1 MGEQQTCDLKVDA
14 KFSDG
19 AKIQSEFKNVPASV
33 MVDIIELIRVKRTG
47 DKTEPKT

>member
-1 MGEQQTCDLKVDA
+1 MGEETTCDLKIDV

-19 AKIQSEFKNVPASV
+19 GKIQSEFKNVPADV

-47 DKTEPKT
+47 S